1 MPKFISQIVFASFL
15 LGQAVACHAQNDQT
29 SKGKKSEIE
38 TTSITKLQENKAK
51 EKAKNK
57 EKSKE
62 PKEED
67 YNEESLN
74 VSAMIEKLRA
84 RSKSFRWDRSIFVT
98 EGWHQKGET
107 VNKLPLIYW
116 TCGNEKSENR
126 SLIIS
131 GVHGDEVTPI
141 YWGFRVV
148 DWLKANPKVC
158 ENKFIVV
165 APIVNPDGFL
175 RYARGTRT
183 NYNKVDINRNFNT
196 PDWEKDAHR
205 LWKTKL
211 ASQRRYY
218 PGDQPESE
226 PETLFQKWMIEHF
239 KPKKI
244 MSVHSPLNMLDF
256 DSPGKEDMRSFSQA
270 YVDSC
275 DTLKQEMKRSTTI
288 LQFHAFGTFPG
299 SLGNYAG
306 KVLGIPTITPEL
318 PSANP
323 SEAAWYFGEME
334 ASLRM
339 FLDYKMVPKPDNAKV
354 ANTNN

>member
-1 MPKFISQIVFASFL
+1 MAKFILQIVFTGFV
-15 LGQAVACHAQNDQT
+15 LGPSIACHANQSETNTIAKND
-29 SKGKKSEIE
+29 KVEKH
-38 TTSITKLQENKAK
+38 K
-51 EKAKNK
+51 EKDLKKDEASA
-57 EKSKE
+57 SKA
-62 PKEED
+62 PIAD
-67 YNEESLN
+67 
-74 VSAMIEKLRA
+74 MIDKLRT
-84 RSKSFRWDRSIFVT
+84 RSKSYKWDRSIFVVD
-98 EGWHQKGET
+98 GWSQQGET
-107 VNKLPLIYW
+107 VNSLPLIYW
-116 TCGNEKSENR
+116 TCGNEKSDNR
-126 SLIIS
+126 ALILS

-148 DWLKANPKVC
+148 DWLKANPKIC
-158 ENKFIVV
+158 ENKYVVV

-183 NYNKVDINRNFNT
+183 NFNKVDVNRNFNT

-218 PGDQPESE
+218 PGDKPDSE
-226 PETLFQKWMIEHF
+226 PETIFQKWLIEHF

-256 DSPGKEDMRSFSQA
+256 DSPGKDDLKEFSQA
-270 YVDSC
+270 YIESC
-275 DTLKQEMKRSTTI
+275 DLLRSEMKRTTTI
-288 LQFHAFGTFPG
+288 LQFHAYGVFPG

-318 PSANP
+318 PTSNP

-339 FLDYKMVPKPDNAKV
+339 FLDYKMVPKPDNAKL
-354 ANTNN
+354 ANKN

>member
-1 MPKFISQIVFASFL
+1 MAKFLAQIVFAGFII
-15 LGQAVACHAQNDQT
+15 GPAVACHAHQGDT
-29 SKGKKSEIE
+29 
-38 TTSITKLQENKAK
+38 
-51 EKAKNK
+51 KNK
-57 EKSKE
+57 TEKPVEKQTKEHKESKKDTVAK
-62 PKEED
+62 PAVAD
-67 YNEESLN
+67 
-74 VSAMIEKLRA
+74 MIDKLRV
-84 RSKSFRWDRSIFVT
+84 RSRTYKWDRSIFA
-98 EGWHQKGET
+98 EDGWIQEGET
-107 VNKLPLIYW
+107 VNNLPLIYW
-116 TCGNEKSENR
+116 TCGNEKNDNR
-126 SLIIS
+126 TLILS

-175 RYARGTRT
+175 RYAKGTRT

-205 LWKTKL
+205 LWKSKL
-211 ASQRRYY
+211 GSQRRYY
-218 PGDQPESE
+218 PGDKPESE
-226 PETLFQKWMIEHF
+226 PETKFQVWLIEHF

-256 DSPGKEDMRSFSQA
+256 DSPGKDELKQFTQA

-275 DTLKQEMKRSTTI
+275 DSLKQEMKKSTTI
-288 LQFHAFGTFPG
+288 MQFHAFGVFPG

-339 FLDYKMVPKPDNAKV
+339 FLEYKMLPKPDNGKV
-354 ANTNN
+354 ADSD